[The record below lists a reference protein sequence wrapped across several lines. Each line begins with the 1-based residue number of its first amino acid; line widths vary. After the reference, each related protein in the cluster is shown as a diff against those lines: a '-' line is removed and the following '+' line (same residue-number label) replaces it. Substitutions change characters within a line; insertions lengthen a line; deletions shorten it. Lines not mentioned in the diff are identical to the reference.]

1 MLIKRIIDD
10 GVIRLRCLAK
20 EDIGDKYFRWMHD
33 PDVSR
38 YLEIRHNLPS
48 HVSDLVRFVESM
60 NASPDNILFGIFL
73 QNGTHIGNIKLGP
86 INETNQRAEVGLLIG
101 DREQWGKG
109 YATRAI
115 RLVSEFAFHD
125 LGLVR
130 LTAGMHEPNQG
141 SFNAFLK
148 AGYLHEGTAQ
158 AYWQSGGKS
167 LNQLWLGLKNPK
179 KASELPKHSFG
190 KVKSLVFIGGGNLM
204 VATMAAA
211 RDKGF
216 AVGAILAPRHAGEI
230 VVDGRSLL
238 SELQKQNFPCQVAE
252 TASDVAPQQLG
263 TEFSSALALCFGPAW
278 IFPESVRSR
287 FQRGMLN
294 FNGIPIPHY
303 LGGAHYTWQIL
314 NEHRQAGCHIQQITE
329 DVDRGDF
336 IMSETFELPNHVAT
350 PADYFRANEEY
361 ASRFLESFLDKLA
374 AVYEFQARPFANVN
388 PHRLYF
394 PRLITTENGWI
405 DWSWKGQE
413 IVAFCLAF
421 GSPYRGAST
430 KLNCHRIYIKDAE
443 LVVES
448 SHPDFHPFCSGLIV
462 RCLEDSFFVAV
473 SGGLLKVKAYEFDA
487 QDKAPNRIRE
497 GDRLFT
503 DAATLEKARI
513 YRPQISK
520 TGNLVTTD
528 KA

>member
-1 MLIKRIIDD
+1 MLTKRVLDD
-10 GVIRLRCLAK
+10 GVIRLRCLSK
-20 EDIGDKYFRWMHD
+20 EDIGDKYLGWMHD
-33 PDVSR
+33 PDVNR
-38 YLEIRHNLPS
+38 YLEIRHNPPAN
-48 HVSDLVRFVESM
+48 VSDLVRFVESV
-60 NASPDNILFGIFL
+60 NVSTDNFLFGIFL
-73 QNGTHIGNIKLGP
+73 QDGTHIGNIKLGP

-101 DREQWGKG
+101 DREHWGKG
-109 YATRAI
+109 LATRAI

-158 AYWQSGGKS
+158 DYWQSEGKRF
-167 LNQLWLGLKNPK
+167 NQLWLGLTNPK
-179 KASELPKHSFG
+179 KTSALPKYSFG

-204 VATMAAA
+204 LATMAAA
-211 RDKGF
+211 RSKGF
-216 AVGAILAPRHAGEI
+216 AVGAILAPRHAEEI
-230 VVDGRSLL
+230 LVDGQSLL
-238 SELQKQNFPCQVAE
+238 SELQKQKFPSDVAE
-252 TASDVAPQQLG
+252 TASDVDPQRLG
-263 TEFSSALALCFGPAW
+263 AEFSSALALCFGPAW

-287 FQRGMLN
+287 FQHRILN

-329 DVDRGDF
+329 NVDRGDF
-336 IMSETFELPNHVAT
+336 IMSETFELPKHVST

-361 ASRFLESFLDKLA
+361 GARFLENFLDKLA
-374 AVYEFQARPFANVN
+374 AGHDFQARPFADVN

-405 DWSWKGQE
+405 DWSWTGEQ
-413 IVAFCLAF
+413 IIAFCLAF

-430 KLNCHRIYIKDAE
+430 KLNGRRIYIKHADF
-443 LVVES
+443 VVES

-462 RCLEDSFFVAV
+462 RCLEGSFFVAV
-473 SGGLLKVKAYEFDA
+473 SGGLLRVNAYEFDER
-487 QDKAPNRIRE
+487 DSAPDRIRE

-503 DAATLEKARI
+503 DAAMLEHARL
-513 YRPQISK
+513 YRPQISAS
-520 TGNLVTTD
+520 GNLTD
-528 KA
+528 NI